1 MVLLTAIFV
10 FRAWDPSVSGHPR
23 RPGSPRR
30 SSKRVNYPPVTR
42 DASQSLVSATR
53 RLGLPEGDLGKK
65 GNVSMRSK
73 ENLCTRPKDE
83 NEGKGSKWLT
93 SEVPVNSKRLS
104 PAHRPSARV
113 VSSVQTRMP
122 LRSRRYCFSRPSYL
136 FVRVNYKTDHEFETR
151 TTAGWQDGE

>member
-1 MVLLTAIFV
+1 M
-10 FRAWDPSVSGHPR
+10 S
-23 RPGSPRR
+23 
-30 SSKRVNYPPVTR
+30 YPPVTR
-42 DASQSLVSATR
+42 DASQSLVTDNVSATR

-104 PAHRPSARV
+104 PAHRPSVRV
-113 VSSVQTRMP
+113 MSSIQTRMP
-122 LRSRRYCFSRPSYL
+122 LKVDDTVILGHPIRTRKLQDRSRI
-136 FVRVNYKTDHEFETR
+136 
-151 TTAGWQDGE
+151 

>member
-42 DASQSLVSATR
+42 DASQSLVTDNVSATR

-73 ENLCTRPKDE
+73 ENPCTRPKDE

-122 LRSRRYCFSRPSYL
+122 LRSRRCCYSRPSYS
-136 FVRVNYKTDHEFETR
+136 Y
-151 TTAGWQDGE
+151 A